1 MIDQEIALVELA
13 DMYLYVGR
21 DDHAF
26 CYLLEDAR
34 ARELDLEEFPPLW
47 RPSEVDYRA
56 AWPLKGIGHFSIA
69 SMHLWKHNVPF
80 EYFDIGANIGQTTIA
95 QAIFYKRC
103 GKTNR
108 VHAFEPG
115 TVFDLLCRSVR
126 ANRVGDVVSC
136 INAAASDSSGEV
148 EFHLTP
154 KQSPAG
160 SMIKA
165 AVSRPEV
172 KEVKTIVAQTVPLDD
187 YVRNLR
193 PGVGAI
199 VKIDTEGADFKVLA
213 GMKEM
218 LATRPV
224 VAQIEF
230 FPKIIDYVDA
240 AEELQKLAETFLL
253 IDTGMGVSVKAADV
267 GALMERI
274 SLLPMPMTD
283 IFLISKTVPSYE
295 ALYQRILAE

>member
-1 MIDQEIALVELA
+1 MIDQETALIELA

-21 DDHAF
+21 GDHALP
-26 CYLLEDAR
+26 YLLKDAR
-34 ARELDLEEFPPLW
+34 ARELYLEDCPPLW
-47 RPSEVDYRA
+47 CPSDVDYRV

-69 SMHLWKHNVPF
+69 SMHFWAQNVPF
-80 EYFDIGANIGQTTIA
+80 EYYDVGANIGQTAIA

-115 TVFDLLCRSVR
+115 TVFDLLCRSVSV
-126 ANRVGDVVSC
+126 NRVGDVVSC

-160 SMIKA
+160 SLIKA

-172 KEVKTIVAQTVPLDD
+172 KEVKTTVTQTMRLDD

-193 PGVGAI
+193 AGVGAL

-218 LATRPV
+218 FATRPV

-230 FPKIIDYVDA
+230 FPRIIDYVDA
-240 AEELQKLAETFLL
+240 AEELRKLANTFLL
-253 IDTGMGVSVKAADV
+253 IDSGTGAAVEAAGV

-283 IFLISKTVPSYE
+283 ILMISTKVPGYE
-295 ALYQRILAE
+295 TLYERLLAE